1 MWHHWVHSTSRL
13 EALYGQGQGLEAKMC
28 GESTPRFVTAKT
40 SGLSLALIVT
50 GYEKWVNLAQ
60 PQFCGLSSGEKD
72 TSIQTLFRRKEKVH
86 KVSYREEAPTAL
98 CFFSCFFPSLARL
111 G

>member
-1 MWHHWVHSTSRL
+1 MW
-13 EALYGQGQGLEAKMC
+13 
-28 GESTPRFVTAKT
+28 GEISQFVTAKT

-60 PQFCGLSSGEKD
+60 PQFCGLSCGERN

-86 KVSYREEAPTAL
+86 VKCLIERKQELHRVSSPV
-98 CFFSCFFPSLARL
+98 SSLLWLTLADPLR
-111 G
+111 